1 MSRFRFLLP
10 LLALLASFAVHATS
24 NPNPQVM
31 IKTNLGEM
39 IVELYPQKAP
49 KTVENFLHYAQNGFY
64 NGTIFHRVIN
74 DFVIQGGGLTPDFE
88 QKTTSP
94 PIPNEADNGLKNEPG
109 TLAMAHAA
117 DPNSATSQFFINLD
131 DNKHLNFYKPE
142 SYYYGYCVF
151 GKIIKGLDVAKKIG
165 AIPTAAGGPFAA
177 DVPQEKVVIEEVA
190 PITPQVVAEA
200 PTEPPTAKK
209 TTQKATRHLTRKK
222 KKDVKHG

>member
-1 MSRFRFLLP
+1 MFHFRFLLTVF
-10 LLALLASFAVHATS
+10 ALCTSLGVHAAS
-24 NPNPQVM
+24 NPQVM

-49 KTVENFLHYAQNGFY
+49 RTVENFLRYTQGGFY

-74 DFVIQGGGLTPDFE
+74 DFMIQGGGLTPAFE
-88 QKTTSP
+88 QKIAFP

-109 TLAMAHAA
+109 TLAMARGD
-117 DPNSATSQFFINLD
+117 DPNSATAQFFINLD
-131 DNKHLNFYKPE
+131 ANKHLDFYKPE

-165 AIPTAAGGPFAA
+165 AIPTAAGGPFKS
-177 DVPQEKVVIEEVA
+177 DVPQEKIVIEEVT
-190 PITPQVVAEA
+190 PITIQVA
-200 PTEPPTAKK
+200 TELPAAKK
-209 TTQKATRHLTRKK
+209 ITKQPTRK